1 MLIAAGWNG
10 RKSSLQ
16 LIKIEVESIIFN
28 ISFKT
33 FNGLQENADFS
44 EIAMR
49 VLVPWTSTTNS
60 PVNIRKAGSY
70 PLPSSMMMDPG

>member
-10 RKSSLQ
+10 RKGPLQ
-16 LIKIEVESIIFN
+16 LIKIEVESIIFDV
-28 ISFKT
+28 SFKT

-49 VLVPWTSTTNS
+49 VLVP
-60 PVNIRKAGSY
+60 
-70 PLPSSMMMDPG
+70 